1 MGLDLVETVMRIEE
15 EFDVTI
21 SDEIAGT
28 MTTPRIVIEFLMNQP
43 NVSKQWSRDYVAITL
58 WLLLEDELG
67 ISRNDFTEDSRFVQD
82 MGAD

>member
-1 MGLDLVETVMRIEE
+1 MGLDLVETAMRIEE